1 MKIFIKILLVMIFGL
16 TSLNAQEKTTQ
27 DKKQEKVEQ
36 EKKIPQTDET
46 VKTDNPEQKFV
57 DKNGDGIDDSKQ
69 MKGKMKRKG
78 KMDTFEDKDG
88 DGIND
93 NRCQGMGWGKGSRKG
108 YGKNSR

>member
-1 MKIFIKILLVMIFGL
+1 MFTKILFVVLIIVSVSF
-16 TSLNAQEKTTQ
+16 AQEKIQ
-27 DKKQEKVEQ
+27 QEKKSGQVEQ
-36 EKKIPQTDET
+36 EKKTQPANET
-46 VKTDNPEQKFV
+46 VKAEKQEVKFI
-57 DKNGDGIDDSKQ
+57 DQNGDGIDDTKQ
-69 MKGKMKRKG
+69 RKGKMKKKG